1 MAEKK
6 TVSVKPAAKAVAEK
20 AVEVKKE
27 VVAEVKEAA
36 KEVKAP
42 VKKEAAK
49 KETVKKA
56 PAAKKAPAKKEAAKK
71 ETVKK
76 APAAK
81 KETAKK
87 AAKAA
92 VVTLEYKGNA
102 YTEASLVQSAKDVW
116 VYDLGKDLKDFKS
129 VELYVKPE
137 ENTVYYVINKE
148 VTGGFAL

>member
-42 VKKEAAK
+42 VKKEATK

-56 PAAKKAPAKKEAAKK
+56 PAAKKAPAKKEAAAKK

-81 KETAKK
+81 KETAK
-87 AAKAA
+87 KAA